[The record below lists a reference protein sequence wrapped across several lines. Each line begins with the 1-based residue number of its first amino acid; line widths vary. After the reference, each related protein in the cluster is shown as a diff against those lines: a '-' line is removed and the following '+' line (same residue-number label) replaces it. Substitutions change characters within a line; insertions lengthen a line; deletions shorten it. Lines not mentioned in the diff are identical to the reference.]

1 MFFVVCMC
9 VISSFFVYWV
19 IRILEIVGE
28 EDNKDLVKVKFD
40 VSFYFVVVVGGL
52 LVMVIFF
59 SLIMYCYLYRVRER
73 I

>member
-1 MFFVVCMC
+1 MC

-28 EDNKDLVKVKFD
+28 EDSKDLVKVKFD

>member
-1 MFFVVCMC
+1 MC

-28 EDNKDLVKVKFD
+28 EDSKDLVKVKFD
-40 VSFYFVVVVGGL
+40 VSFYFVVVVGGS

>member
-28 EDNKDLVKVKFD
+28 EDSKDLVKVKFD